1 MVSCL
6 RPIRPLVLTLSMAA
20 LTGMASVPAFAQTS
34 PARGALNATD
44 EVPLADYLGLLGQ
57 IAPAAEAGAR
67 DYLSAYQSRCGRAI
81 GSAELRK
88 AMTQGD
94 GDPVLTGLI
103 RANHLQDS
111 KARTELSQQV
121 RCAPKGTR

>member
-6 RPIRPLVLTLSMAA
+6 RPISSLFLTLAMAA
-20 LTGMASVPAFAQTS
+20 LTGMACIPAFAQTS

-67 DYLSAYQSRCGRAI
+67 DYLSAYQSRCGRDI

-94 GDPVLTGLI
+94 GDPVLMGLI
-103 RANHLQDS
+103 RANHLQDT
-111 KARTELSQQV
+111 KARTELSQKV
-121 RCAPKGTR
+121 RCTSKGTR

>member
-1 MVSCL
+1 MSFL
-6 RPIRPLVLTLSMAA
+6 H
-20 LTGMASVPAFAQTS
+20 SVPAITLSLSIAVLFGLGGTSTFAQTS
-34 PARGALNATD
+34 PARSALKSAD
-44 EVPLADYLGLLGQ
+44 EVPLPDYLGLLGQ

-94 GDPVLTGLI
+94 GDPVLMGLI
-103 RANHLQDS
+103 RANHLQDT